1 MNTLISFSVASLVG
15 STVISRVSNT
25 FVQSGINLISF
36 LKSGTQSH
44 EVIKETI
51 QKIEEMDLNI
61 KIKLL
66 KKIIEKNDV
75 EPRDIEDSI
84 LYGVKEIIEKCEVL
98 ESKIKNEID
107 IYENKWLGRY
117 RLFDVSE
124 DLKELSKFNLILK
137 NRIEMLMLNSEN
149 M

>member
-25 FVQSGINLISF
+25 FVQSGIDLITF

-44 EVIKETI
+44 EVVKETH
-51 QKIEEMDLNI
+51 QKIEEMDIDI

-75 EPRDIEDSI
+75 EPRDIESSI
-84 LYGVKEIIEKCEVL
+84 LDGVKEIIEKCQVL
-98 ESKIKNEID
+98 ESKIKEKID

-137 NRIEMLMLNSEN
+137 NRIEMLMLNCEN